1 MYKTAASGCQQEEP
15 SIMNPQSSDELISAY
30 FDGEVSPE
38 ERAAVERL
46 LAESE
51 DAQRELN
58 ETSRLSALLHSFPR
72 ESAPADLAENVLQQT
87 SQLEIPRV
95 APVRSSRNVWREL
108 RAALISA
115 VSTAAVLIVIWNIFD
130 VPNEARHPLAQ
141 LDRAKEAVNA
151 PFGAPPSLGVPTS
164 DAGPVPASAPL
175 LAETLHNQ
183 QRFEMA
189 KVDSM
194 ASGPGAANSGR
205 DTKAAPAV
213 EPPVAVQVDQTQT
226 IASTLPEQKPGAA
239 RKMAAV
245 PAMPAVAAKPPG
257 APLEAAAAMTVAD
270 AAIADVEEVDSEVK
284 LSNDRF
290 LEGLQAGKVLKYV
303 PQPADPASNVAV
315 VDLQVV
321 NIEDGLEEIQKMLQ
335 KHSIRQIN
343 DGANRDGRA
352 KQEDK
357 EEKKK
362 KEAIEAELNELVFIY
377 AFAPGERLAHAL
389 QDVNL
394 HPDLFPKWSSAQPL
408 QIAANTAPIA
418 DKAKSDA
425 KRVQGKGQPGDAVN
439 ADAIESPVKRELEMP
454 ESQLA
459 VQALALRNSY
469 QSLQSNSITNS
480 NVATNSLKSSQ
491 NGIRAFG
498 GANKDLQIS
507 DGQVPGGQVPVPEN
521 RSLNIGNGV
530 AMARRAGP
538 MAGNS
543 SEGYEVIRI
552 PSAEMNGLNGNADRV
567 LNDKSLANSDPV
579 ASRSAAGGAMAP
591 RSRESE
597 NANGSVK
604 VLFVLHPMQ
613 TEADAAPAPAN
624 NRDKQ

>member
-1 MYKTAASGCQQEEP
+1 
-15 SIMNPQSSDELISAY
+15 MNPQSSDELISAY

-46 LAESE
+46 LTESD

-72 ESAPADLAENVLQQT
+72 ESAPADLAGNVLQQT
-87 SQLEIPRV
+87 SQLELPRA
-95 APVRSSRNVWREL
+95 APVRSSRNVWREW

-141 LDRAKEAVNA
+141 LDRSKEALNA
-151 PFGAPPSLGVPTS
+151 PFGAPPSMGVPSS
-164 DAGPVPASAPL
+164 DAVPAPASAPL
-175 LAETLHNQ
+175 IAEALQKQ

-189 KVDSM
+189 KAGPM
-194 ASGPGAANSGR
+194 ASDLGAAKSGATGIPGR
-205 DTKAAPAV
+205 DMKAASAV
-213 EPPVAVQVDQTQT
+213 EPPVAVQADQTLT
-226 IASTLPEQKPGAA
+226 IASAVPEQKPGVA

-245 PAMPAVAAKPPG
+245 PAIPAPVRAAPH
-257 APLEAAAAMTVAD
+257 EAAAMSLAEAPIV
-270 AAIADVEEVDSEVK
+270 DVEELDSEVK

-321 NIEDGLEEIQKMLQ
+321 DVDRGLAEIQVMLQ
-335 KHSIRQIN
+335 RHSIRQIN

-352 KQEDK
+352 KQESK
-357 EEKKK
+357 EEKKEK
-362 KEAIEAELNELVFIY
+362 AAIEAELDELVFIY

-394 HPDLFPKWSSAQPL
+394 HPDLFPTWSTAQPL
-408 QIAANTAPIA
+408 QIATNTALIA
-418 DKAKSDA
+418 DKAKSAA
-425 KRVQGKGQPGDAVN
+425 KKVQGKGQPGDAVN
-439 ADAIESPVKRELEMP
+439 ADGIESSVKRELEMP

-459 VQALALRNSY
+459 VQALAVRNSY

-498 GANKDLQIS
+498 GATKDLQIP
-507 DGQVPGGQVPVPEN
+507 DGQVQNGQVQNGQVPVPEN
-521 RSLNIGNGV
+521 RSLNISNGV
-530 AMARRAGP
+530 ATARRAGP

-552 PSAEMNGLNGNADRV
+552 PTVEMNVSANEYLTRGLNGNADRV
-567 LNDKSLANSDPV
+567 LNDKALANNDP
-579 ASRSAAGGAMAP
+579 ASRSASGGGMAP

-597 NANGSVK
+597 NSNGSVK

-613 TEADAAPAPAN
+613 TEADAAPAPTN

>member
-46 LAESE
+46 LSESD

-72 ESAPADLAENVLQQT
+72 ESAPADLAGNVLQQT

-95 APVRSSRNVWREL
+95 APVRLSRNAWREL

-141 LDRAKEAVNA
+141 VDRAKEAVNV
-151 PFGAPPSLGVPTS
+151 PFGAPPSLGIPTS
-164 DAGPVPASAPL
+164 DAGPAPASAPL

-205 DTKAAPAV
+205 DTKAASAV

-226 IASTLPEQKPGAA
+226 IASTLPEQKPGAT

-270 AAIADVEEVDSEVK
+270 APIGDIEELDSEVK

-335 KHSIRQIN
+335 KHSIRQIK
-343 DGANRDGRA
+343 DSANQDGRA
-352 KQEDK
+352 KQDS
-357 EEKKK
+357 
-362 KEAIEAELNELVFIY
+362 KEAMEAELNELVFIY

-394 HPDLFPKWSSAQPL
+394 HPDLFPKWSSSQPL
-408 QIAANTAPIA
+408 QIAANAGPA
-418 DKAKSDA
+418 GKKAA
-425 KRVQGKGQPGDAVN
+425 EEKRTQEKGKQGDPVN
-439 ADAIESPVKRELEMP
+439 ADAIESSTKSESELA

-469 QSLQSNSITNS
+469 QNIQSNPLTNS
-480 NVATNSLKSSQ
+480 TVTNSSKSSPMAA
-491 NGIRAFG
+491 RAFG
-498 GANKDLQIS
+498 GVAKDSQIPN
-507 DGQVPGGQVPVPEN
+507 GQLPIPEN

-530 AMARRAGP
+530 AMARRGNPTAGKP
-538 MAGNS
+538 E
-543 SEGYEVIRI
+543 EGYEVIRI
-552 PSAEMNGLNGNADRV
+552 PTVEMNASANEYFNRSVLNSNADRV
-567 LNDKSLANSDPV
+567 LNDKALANNDP
-579 ASRSAAGGAMAP
+579 ASRPASGGAMAP
-591 RSRESE
+591 RPREAE

-613 TEADAAPAPAN
+613 TEADSAPAPAN